1 MLVAGKE
8 ELNFEDLQSRQQ
20 FFVKA
25 IPGSFITGKKKSST
39 KNRQLV
45 IDRSVF
51 NYFAI
56 DNAGQTADSKHTCS
70 MIFLFFLLASKTNEP
85 LRDDT
90 FQNQSVNLIC

>member
-20 FFVKA
+20 DN
-25 IPGSFITGKKKSST
+25 SFITGKKKSST

-45 IDRSVF
+45 IDRLVF

-56 DNAGQTADSKHTCS
+56 DNTGQTADSKHTYS
-70 MIFLFFLLASKTNEP
+70 MIFLFFLLASKTNKP